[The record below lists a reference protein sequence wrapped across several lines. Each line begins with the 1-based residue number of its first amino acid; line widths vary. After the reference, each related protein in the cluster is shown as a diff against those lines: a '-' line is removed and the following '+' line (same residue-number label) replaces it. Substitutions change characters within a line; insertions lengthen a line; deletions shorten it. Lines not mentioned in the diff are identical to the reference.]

1 MMTNPVE
8 DHLPQRGRNADTIG
22 ATGLAALLAACGSLM
37 CQRHM
42 LDRITAT

>member
-1 MMTNPVE
+1 MANRVE
-8 DHLPQRGRNADTIG
+8 DHLPQRGRNTDTIG

-37 CQRHM
+37 CKRHT